1 MPINVIVHFKAK
13 EEMREDFKA
22 ILIDVKT
29 SLPKVKG
36 CLSVQ
41 AFSSNEDNN
50 DFSLVETWESI
61 AFHQAH
67 ISHLVESGDWA
78 SLESLLIEP
87 PQSTYLNE
95 L

>member
-13 EEMREDFKA
+13 EEMREDFKT
-22 ILIDVKT
+22 IFIDVKT

-50 DFSLVETWESI
+50 DFSLVETWDSI
-61 AFHQAH
+61 AFQQAH
-67 ISHLVESGDWA
+67 ISRLVESGDWA

-87 PQSTYLNE
+87 PQRTYLNE